1 VGTVVLGLYIVVL
14 SAALLPSVKVFFALL
29 LIAAI
34 LSLVLRRSFIKVYAK
49 AQFALQETL
58 SKATPPHSS
67 ATVPFLREAHLE
79 RVTIRSKSVAAGKRV
94 RELQLRSE
102 TGASIVGIER
112 NGASLINP
120 GPDEE
125 LQSGDQVSLLGT
137 RGQLAAARALLE
149 NGPGSSGILPA
160 GSN

>member
-1 VGTVVLGLYIVVL
+1 
-14 SAALLPSVKVFFALL
+14 VKVFFALL
-29 LIAAI
+29 FIAAI

-58 SKATPPHSS
+58 SKTSPAQSL

-79 RVTIRSKSVAAGKRV
+79 RVTIGSKSLAVGKRV

-112 NGASLINP
+112 NGVSLINP

-125 LQSGDQVSLLGT
+125 LQTGDQVSLLGT
-137 RGQLAAARALLE
+137 RAQLASAKAALE
-149 NGPGSSGILPA
+149 NGPGSPDIPPA
-160 GSN
+160 GSH